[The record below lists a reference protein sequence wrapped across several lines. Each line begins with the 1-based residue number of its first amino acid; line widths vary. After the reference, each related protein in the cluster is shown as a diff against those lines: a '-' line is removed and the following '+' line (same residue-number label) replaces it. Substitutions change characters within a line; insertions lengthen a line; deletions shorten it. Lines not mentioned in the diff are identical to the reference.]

1 MRPIANQKLAQLLM
15 QVRFAPQ
22 KLRQEQLDAAEKL
35 LSAIDEDKGYPFE
48 FVCFRITGYHP
59 RNLAEQPLINGGEL
73 AEDLRIFISKLS
85 GRLGL
90 PADQQDEKVYT
101 VEELAVTLGVSTK
114 TIDRWRKRGLLARKY
129 VFADGKKRIGLLQS
143 AVDSFFQ
150 KNPRLIAKAKDFV
163 RLTDKERERII
174 RKVATLAAKTTLSR
188 HQVIEQIAKR
198 TGRAHETVRYT
209 VINYEKT
216 HPGKRLFSRPAGVV
230 SPVQAAE
237 LHKLYRQ
244 GNSITELM
252 RRFDR
257 SKSSIYR
264 IINQRRA
271 KALLAQKVEFIASDE
286 FLQAGAEKLIIAD
299 QILGEGRP
307 SDQENHA
314 PHLQGESLLPE
325 YLRRLNDAPVLD
337 RDHEQALFRRYNYLK
352 YLACKIRAGI
362 KPSCVAGTCLKKIE
376 NYLAEAERIK
386 QLIIEAHLRLV
397 VSVAMKHAGTG
408 AQLSD
413 LVSDGNVSLVRAL
426 ERFDYTRGFRF
437 STHASWTIAKDYARK
452 IPAESA
458 RPDKSRAGSLDAVH
472 RDLRTAAAAD
482 VGAVERARQS
492 LTQVI
497 TDDLNEREQYII
509 LNHFGLLGRG
519 VKKNKKTLKEIGD
532 HLGLSKERVRQIELL
547 ALQKLRQSLSAEQFE
562 LLTG

>member
-22 KLRQEQLDAAEKL
+22 KRRQEQLDAAEKL
-35 LSAIDEDKGYPFE
+35 LSSIDGNKGYPFE
-48 FVCFRITGYHP
+48 FVCFRITGFHP
-59 RNLAEQPLINGGEL
+59 RNLAEQPLINGAEL
-73 AEDLRIFISKLS
+73 AEDLRVFISKLS

-101 VEELAVTLGVSTK
+101 VEELAATLGVSTK

-129 VFADGKKRIGLLQS
+129 VFGDGKKRIGLLQS
-143 AVDSFFQ
+143 AVDSFFE

-163 RLTDKERERII
+163 RLTDKERQRII
-174 RKVATLAAKTTLSR
+174 RRVATLAAKSTLSR
-188 HQVIEQIAKR
+188 HQVIEQIAEQ

-216 HPGKRLFSRPAGVV
+216 HPDKGLFNRPAGVV
-230 SPVQAAE
+230 SPAQAAE
-237 LHKLYRQ
+237 LYKLYRQ
-244 GNSITELM
+244 GNPITELM

-271 KALLAQKVEFIASDE
+271 KALLAKTIEFITSDE
-286 FLQAGAEKLIIAD
+286 FLQAGAEKLIIAE
-299 QILGEGRP
+299 QILVESHP
-307 SDQENHA
+307 SDQEDQA

-337 RDHEQALFRRYNYLK
+337 RDREHALFRRYNYLK
-352 YLACKIRAGI
+352 YLACKMRAGI
-362 KPSCVAGTCLKKIE
+362 KPSRVAGTRLKKIE

-386 QLIIEAHLRLV
+386 QLIVEAHLRLV
-397 VSVAMKHAGTG
+397 VSVAMKHAGSG

-426 ERFDYTRGFRF
+426 EKFDYTRGFRF
-437 STHASWTIAKDYARK
+437 STHASWVIAKDYARK
-452 IPAESA
+452 IPAESS
-458 RPDKSRAGSLDAVH
+458 RPDKPRAGSLDAVH

-482 VGAVERARQS
+482 VGAIERARQS

-497 TDDLNEREQYII
+497 TNDLNEREQYII

-519 VKKNKKTLKEIGD
+519 VKKEKKTLKEIGD
-532 HLGLSKERVRQIELL
+532 HLGLSKERVRQVELL